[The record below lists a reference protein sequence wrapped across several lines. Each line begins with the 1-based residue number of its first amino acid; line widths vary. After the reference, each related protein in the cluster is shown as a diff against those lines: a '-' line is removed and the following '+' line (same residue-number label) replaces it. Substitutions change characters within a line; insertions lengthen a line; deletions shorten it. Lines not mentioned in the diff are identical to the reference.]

1 MAHRKKRRRRRSKLG
16 RFVLQSMLMV
26 GMFVAILF
34 GATIF
39 FKVETI
45 VVEGNTHYSAE
56 EIISA
61 TNIQLGS
68 NLFTVPRGEITEKIT
83 YSLPYIQNIS
93 IKLQLPTSVCLVVEE
108 QVGIV
113 ELVTSDA
120 IWYMGIQ
127 GKLLEK
133 VNRPPEPITVYQE
146 EQEEEQVEA
155 PQEDEYSLSNLS
167 SVSSSF
173 ENIVQN
179 FNAED
184 ALASL
189 LPWGDSEENWSLELN
204 PDDPIITVTGLSL
217 VTPHPGQM
225 VEVLPKDAKQLESLL
240 VLFEK
245 LEERGMFYDVSYIN
259 IHEFQY
265 FEFYYQ
271 DRFFVKLPFTG
282 DFSYKLRALEAAVSQ
297 TERYETGVMDLTQD
311 QYAVLFVPD

>member
-1 MAHRKKRRRRRSKLG
+1 MAHRKRRRRRRSKLG
-16 RFVLQSMLMV
+16 RFVLQSLLTM

-68 NLFTVPRGEITEKIT
+68 NLFTVERGQISEKIT

-93 IKLQLPTSVCLVVEE
+93 IKLQLPTSICLVVEE

-133 VNRPPEPITVYQE
+133 VNKPLAPMTLPEEVISTETE
-146 EQEEEQVEA
+146 EA
-155 PQEDEYSLSNLS
+155 DYTISNLS
-167 SVSSSF
+167 SLGSSV
-173 ENIVQN
+173 ETMVQN
-179 FNAED
+179 FNAEE
-184 ALASL
+184 AVHSL
-189 LPWGDSEENWSLELN
+189 LNWGATDEEWTLDLD

-225 VEVLPKDAKQLESLL
+225 VEVLPEDSKQLDALL
-240 VLFEK
+240 LLFEI
-245 LEERGMFYDVSYIN
+245 LEERDMFYDVSYIN

-271 DRFFVKLPFTG
+271 NRFFVKLPFYG
-282 DFSYKLRALEAAVSQ
+282 DYDYKLRALEAAVSQ
-297 TERYETGVMDLTQD
+297 TERYETGIMDLTQE